1 MRHFEGYVDK
11 SAIVLKDV
19 FPGSDLVI
27 SSPFEF
33 SGKRSGVYIEGAP
46 EHVEI
51 VFGKITE
58 LLGAY
63 IDEKMFGRWIA
74 ATPPEDDLPRAIL
87 HCEAAADFE
96 KVRLLN
102 FVFREQLAK
111 VCDFYLSTISVLLIR
126 VEGREIENRWVALPK
141 DFPNGTIRLPGIKKE
156 EAEEKITM
164 Q

>member
-1 MRHFEGYVDK
+1 MRHFEGHVDK

-51 VFGKITE
+51 VFGKLTE

-87 HCEAAADFE
+87 HYEASANFE
-96 KVRLLN
+96 KMRLLN

-111 VCDFYLSTISVLLIR
+111 ICNFHLSEISVLLVR
-126 VEGREIENRWVALPK
+126 AEGREIDKRWVALPAG
-141 DFPNGTIRLPGIKKE
+141 FPNGSVRLPEIKKE
-156 EAEEKITM
+156 ETERNSFH
-164 Q
+164 